1 MNIPLKVDLKDK
13 VAVVTGG
20 GGVLCAVMAKAIAA
34 CGAKVAILDLREE
47 AAQKVA
53 DEITA
58 EGGVAIGVACNVL
71 STEACQAAKDIVNEK
86 LGSVDILIN
95 GAGGNHPRG
104 NTTNEYYAKE
114 DVMNPDVISFYDLSP
129 DNIQFVFNLNFV
141 GTLIPTQVFSKDM
154 VDKDDASII
163 NISSMSAYSPLTKVS
178 AYSAAKAAISNFTQ
192 WLATHFSTTNIRV
205 NALAPGFFVTA
216 QNKDLLK
223 NPDGSWTARSHKILA
238 GTPMKRMGEPEELLG
253 GLLFLLCKEASGFI
267 NGIILPID
275 GGFNAYCGV

>member
-13 VAVVTGG
+13 IAVVTGG
-20 GGVLCAVMAKAIAA
+20 GGVLCAVMAKAIAK
-34 CGAKVAILDLREE
+34 CGAKVAVLDLREE

-53 DEITA
+53 DEINA
-58 EGGVAIGVACNVL
+58 DGGVAIGVACNVL
-71 STEACQAAKDIVNEK
+71 STEACQAAKAIVNEK

-104 NTTNEYYAKE
+104 NTTNEYYSKE
-114 DVMNPDVISFYDLSP
+114 DVMNPDIISFYDLSP
-129 DNIQFVFNLNFV
+129 ENIQFVFNLNFV
-141 GTLIPTQVFSKDM
+141 GTLIPTQVFSPDM
-154 VDKDDASII
+154 VEKDDASII

-216 QNKDLLK
+216 QNRDLLK
-223 NPDGSWTARSHKILA
+223 NPDGSWTDRSHKILA

>member
-1 MNIPLKVDLKDK
+1 MNVPLKVDLSGK

-20 GGVLCAVMAKAIAA
+20 GGVLCSTMAKAIAA
-34 CGAKVAILDLREE
+34 CGAKVAVMDLREE
-47 AAQKVA
+47 AAKKVA
-53 DEITA
+53 DEIVA
-58 EGGVAIGVACNVL
+58 DGGIAIGVASNVL
-71 STEACQAAKDIVNEK
+71 DKESLEAAKKIVNEK

-104 NTTNEYYAKE
+104 NTTNEHYYKE
-114 DVMNPDVISFYDLSP
+114 DVANPDVISFYDLDP
-129 DNIQFVFNLNFV
+129 NNIQFVFNLNFV
-141 GTLIPTQVFSKDM
+141 GTLIPTQVFSADM

-192 WLATHFSTTNIRV
+192 WLATHFATTNIRV
-205 NALAPGFFVTA
+205 NALAPGFFITA
-216 QNKDLLK
+216 QNKDLLT
-223 NPDGSWTARSHKILA
+223 NPDGSFTDRSKKILA
-238 GTPMKRMGEPEELLG
+238 GTPMNRMGEPEELLG

>member
-1 MNIPLKVDLKDK
+1 MNVPLKVDLKDK

-71 STEACQAAKDIVNEK
+71 STEACQAAKAVVNEK

-104 NTTNEYYAKE
+104 NTTNEYFAKE

-141 GTLIPTQVFSKDM
+141 GTLIPTQVFSTDM

>member
-1 MNIPLKVDLKDK
+1 MKVPLKVDLKDK

-20 GGVLCAVMAKAIAA
+20 GGVLCSTMAKAIAA
-34 CGAKVAILDLREE
+34 CGAKVAVMDLRED

-53 DEITA
+53 DEIVA
-58 EGGVAIGVACNVL
+58 EGGIAIGVAGNVL
-71 STEACQAAKDIVNEK
+71 DKENMEAAKKIVNEK

-104 NTTNEYYAKE
+104 NTTNEHYAKE
-114 DVMNPDVISFYDLSP
+114 DVANPDVISFYDLDP
-129 DNIQFVFNLNFV
+129 NNIQFVFNLNFV
-141 GTLIPTQVFSKDM
+141 GTLIPTQVFSSDM
-154 VDKDDASII
+154 VEKEDASII

-238 GTPMKRMGEPEELLG
+238 GTPMNRMGEPEELLG

>member
-1 MNIPLKVDLKDK
+1 MNVPLKVDLSGK

-20 GGVLCAVMAKAIAA
+20 GGILCSTMAKAVAA
-34 CGAKVAILDLREE
+34 CGAKVAVMDLRQE

-53 DEITA
+53 DEIVA
-58 EGGVAIGVACNVL
+58 DGGIAIGVAANVL
-71 STEACQAAKDIVNEK
+71 DKEAVETAKKIVNEK

-104 NTTNEYYAKE
+104 NTTNEHYSKE
-114 DVMNPDVISFYDLSP
+114 DVANPDVISFYDLNP
-129 DNIQFVFNLNFV
+129 ENIQFVFNLNFV
-141 GTLIPTQVFSKDM
+141 GTLIPTQVFSSDM
-154 VDKDDASII
+154 VEKEDASII

-192 WLATHFSTTNIRV
+192 WLATHFATTNIRV
-205 NALAPGFFVTA
+205 NALAPGFFITA
-216 QNKDLLK
+216 QNKDLLT
-223 NPDGSWTARSHKILA
+223 NPDGSYTDRSKKILA
-238 GTPMKRMGEPEELLG
+238 GTPMNRMGKPEELLG

>member
-1 MNIPLKVDLKDK
+1 MNVPLKVDLSGK

-20 GGVLCAVMAKAIAA
+20 GGVLCSTMAKAIAA
-34 CGAKVAILDLREE
+34 CGAKVAVMDLREE
-47 AAQKVA
+47 AAKKVA
-53 DEITA
+53 DEIVA
-58 EGGVAIGVACNVL
+58 DGGIAIGVASNVL
-71 STEACQAAKDIVNEK
+71 DKESLEAAKKIVNEK

-104 NTTNEYYAKE
+104 NTTNEHYCKE
-114 DVMNPDVISFYDLSP
+114 DVANPDVISFYDLDP
-129 DNIQFVFNLNFV
+129 NNIQFVFNLNFV
-141 GTLIPTQVFSKDM
+141 GTLIPTQVFSADM

-192 WLATHFSTTNIRV
+192 WLATHFATTNIRV
-205 NALAPGFFVTA
+205 NALAPGFFITA
-216 QNKDLLK
+216 QNKDLLT
-223 NPDGSWTARSHKILA
+223 NPDGSFTDRSKKILA
-238 GTPMKRMGEPEELLG
+238 GTPMNRMGEPEELLG

>member
-1 MNIPLKVDLKDK
+1 MNVPLKVDLKDK

-71 STEACQAAKDIVNEK
+71 STEACQAAKAIVNEK

-104 NTTNEYYAKE
+104 NTTNEYYSKA

-129 DNIQFVFNLNFV
+129 ENIQFVFNLNFI
-141 GTLIPTQVFSKDM
+141 GTLIPTQVFSPDM
-154 VDKDDASII
+154 VEKEDASII

-205 NALAPGFFVTA
+205 NAIAPGFFVTA
-216 QNKDLLK
+216 QNRDLLK
-223 NPDGSWTARSHKILA
+223 NPDGSWTPRSEKILA
-238 GTPMKRMGEPEELLG
+238 GTPMKRMGEAEELLG